1 MKISGLL
8 IMLTLVFSNLHGQS
22 NKEEV
27 EYIQSLFG
35 MEKKAMVADF
45 VKLDN
50 ATKDSFWNLYDEYET
65 ARKEL
70 GKKRIEL
77 LVRYD
82 DNFENLSNEV
92 AGDLLTEI
100 LSLTKKNDQ
109 LLASYVKKIRKAT
122 GPVTAMQ
129 FHQIE
134 MYILSEIR
142 VSIAS
147 SLPYPEIKQ

>member
-1 MKISGLL
+1 MKTSCLL
-8 IMLTLVFSNLHGQS
+8 LLLTLAFPNLQAQS

-27 EYIQSLFG
+27 DYIQSLFG
-35 MEKKAMVADF
+35 MEKKALVADF

-50 ATKDSFWNLYDEYET
+50 ATKVSFWKLYDEYET

-134 MYILSEIR
+134 MYLLSEIR

>member
-1 MKISGLL
+1 MS
-8 IMLTLVFSNLHGQS
+8 TLPESTKREFMSAVDTG
-22 NKEEV
+22 
-27 EYIQSLFG
+27 YILAVDDTSSSL
-35 MEKKAMVADF
+35 
-45 VKLDN
+45 
-50 ATKDSFWNLYDEYET
+50 
-65 ARKEL
+65 R
-70 GKKRIEL
+70 
-77 LVRYD
+77 
-82 DNFENLSNEV
+82 
-92 AGDLLTEI
+92 LLTEI